1 MADRPTI
8 ASVPQSQSELEFF
21 DLALDLMVIV
31 GFDGNYK
38 RVNPAYERTLGYP
51 AGELL
56 SRPFLEFVHPEDLPS
71 LRDVFGELV
80 DGDRND
86 VIGFENR
93 VICGDGSVRW
103 LEWNT
108 RTMPERGV
116 VFGVGRDVTDRRRAD
131 AELREAHRMVEAS
144 RDELARLAEEQTA
157 LQRVA
162 TLVAHGTSQEELFTA
177 VVVEVGR
184 VFAVEDVALARYE
197 SDATMTTVAISER
210 LADSLPVR
218 TRWPLPGK
226 NVSAVVLETGRSARI
241 DSYGEVSGRP
251 GVAIREQGPGS
262 AVAAPILVEGSVW
275 GVMTLASTEPL
286 PSDTE
291 ARLASFA

>member
-1 MADRPTI
+1 
-8 ASVPQSQSELEFF
+8 
-21 DLALDLMVIV
+21 
-31 GFDGNYK
+31 
-38 RVNPAYERTLGYP
+38 
-51 AGELL
+51 
-56 SRPFLEFVHPEDLPS
+56 
-71 LRDVFGELV
+71 VFGELV

-162 TLVAHGTSQEELFTA
+162 TLVAHGTSQAELFTA

-184 VFAVEDVALARYE
+184 VFAVEDVGLARYE
-197 SDATMTTVAISER
+197 PDATMTTVAISAR
-210 LADSLPVR
+210 LADSFPVG
-218 TRWPLPGK
+218 TRWPLGEK

-241 DSYGEVSGRP
+241 DSYGDVSGRL
-251 GVAIREQGPGS
+251 GLAIREQDLSS
-262 AVAAPILVEGSVW
+262 AARRRSSSRAAS
-275 GVMTLASTEPL
+275 GV
-286 PSDTE
+286 
-291 ARLASFA
+291 